1 MVSDSPEP
9 VLLDLMI
16 HSRLCVQKPL
26 MKVHMFA
33 QLLHLLLA
41 VRGTQGPETWVC
53 FFLLCLR
60 RLKSSGKYFTVVR
73 SFSFSAAKLRV
84 RCVGLEKR
92 GNIVSELVIG

>member
-41 VRGTQGPETWVC
+41 VRGTQGPEDWVC
-53 FFLLCLR
+53 FF
-60 RLKSSGKYFTVVR
+60 F
-73 SFSFSAAKLRV
+73 FFAFA
-84 RCVGLEKR
+84 
-92 GNIVSELVIG
+92 I